1 MGELTPGHGNATG
14 QEPAN
19 LDPAGL
25 DPAVAATLRAAADRV
40 RAASGE
46 RIGDMVEA
54 ALLRTLTDTVTLGDD
69 GTAFVITGDIPAM
82 WMRDSTTQLTPYLRF
97 LGSCPPLADLVAA
110 VVRRQLACLDHDPY
124 ANAFNDGPTGA
135 HYDADDVCD
144 DPHVWEQKYEIDSLA
159 YPVTLAHRL
168 WRETGRTDLFDERAH
183 RVLRTIV
190 RQLRAEQ
197 DHDASAYRFQRD
209 TDIPTETLAR
219 DGRGTAVGHT
229 GMTWSGFRPSD
240 DACTY
245 GYNVPANLFA
255 AQALL
260 AIGDLAVEVLHDPLL
275 ADDAWRLS
283 REPVAGVGAFGV
295 VDAPAGSGSAH
306 GALSGGGRIYAYE
319 VDGLGGVLCMDDA
332 NTPSLL
338 SLPLV
343 APDVYDESVW
353 RTTREFV
360 LSPANPYYVTGSAA
374 NGIGSP
380 HTEPGRVWP
389 IALAV
394 EALTGTPAD
403 RVRILDLLAR
413 TDGGTGRMH
422 EAFDASDPTAYSR
435 PWFSWADSMFCE
447 LALTVADE
455 AC

>member
-1 MGELTPGHGNATG
+1 MGAMTPTR
-14 QEPAN
+14 
-19 LDPAGL
+19 LDPT
-25 DPAVAATLRAAADRV
+25 VTTTLREAADRV
-40 RAASGE
+40 RAASGA
-46 RIGDMVEA
+46 RVGDLVEA
-54 ALLRTLTDTVTLGDD
+54 ALLRTLTDTITLGDD

-135 HYDADDVCD
+135 HYDPDDVCD

-159 YPVTLAHRL
+159 YPVTLAHTL
-168 WRETGRTDLFDERAH
+168 WRATGRTDVFDKRAH
-183 RVLRTIV
+183 RVLRTIT
-190 RQLRAEQ
+190 RQLRVEQ
-197 DHDASAYRFQRD
+197 DHDTSAYRFQRE

-219 DGRGTAVGHT
+219 DGRGTAVGPT

-260 AIGDLAVEVLHDPLL
+260 AIGDIATEVL
-275 ADDAWRLS
+275 DDAALAADARALS
-283 REPVAGVGAFGV
+283 RELVAAVEKFGV
-295 VDAPAGSGSAH
+295 VDAPDH
-306 GALSGGGRIYAYE
+306 GRVYAYE

-343 APDVYDESVW
+343 APDVFDEAVW
-353 RTTREFV
+353 RGTRDLV
-360 LSPANPYYVTGSAA
+360 LSPANPYYFTGTAA
-374 NGIGSP
+374 SGVGSP
-380 HTEPGRVWP
+380 HTAPGRVWP

-394 EALTGTPAD
+394 EALTGTPED
-403 RVRILDLLAR
+403 RVRVLDLLAR

-422 EAFDASDPTAYSR
+422 EAFDASDPTVFSR

-447 LALTVADE
+447 LALVVADE
-455 AC
+455 VVADEVDPG

>member
-1 MGELTPGHGNATG
+1 MGTLTPSR
-14 QEPAN
+14 
-19 LDPAGL
+19 LDPAIT
-25 DPAVAATLRAAADRV
+25 ATLREAADGV
-40 RAASGE
+40 RARAGA
-46 RIGDMVEA
+46 RIGDMVEE
-54 ALLRTLTDTVTLGDD
+54 ALLRTLTDTVTPGDD

-135 HYDADDVCD
+135 HYEPDDVCD

-159 YPVTLAHRL
+159 YPVTLAHTL
-168 WRETGRTDLFDERAH
+168 WRTTGRTDVFDERAH

-190 RQLRAEQ
+190 DQLRTEQ
-197 DHDASAYRFQRD
+197 DHDASAYRFQRE

-219 DGRGTAVGHT
+219 DGRGTAVGRT

-245 GYNVPANLFA
+245 GYNIPANLFA
-255 AQALL
+255 AQALR
-260 AIGDLAVEVLHDPLL
+260 AIGDIATEVLGDPVL
-275 ADDAWRLS
+275 ADDAWALS
-283 REPVAGVGAFGV
+283 RELVAGVEKFGV
-295 VDAPAGSGSAH
+295 VNAPSGARALGGGSA
-306 GALSGGGRIYAYE
+306 SGGRVYAYE

-343 APDVYDESVW
+343 APDVVDDGVW
-353 RTTREFV
+353 RATRELV
-360 LSPANPYYVTGSAA
+360 LSPANPYYFAGTAA
-374 NGIGSP
+374 SGVGSP

-394 EALTGTPAD
+394 EALTGTPED
-403 RVRILDLLAR
+403 RVRTLDLLAR

-422 EAFDASDPTAYSR
+422 ESFDASDPTAFSR

-447 LALTVADE
+447 LALVVADE
-455 AC
+455 ATSAPA

>member
-1 MGELTPGHGNATG
+1 MGTLTTR
-14 QEPAN
+14 
-19 LDPAGL
+19 LDPAI
-25 DPAVAATLRAAADRV
+25 AATLRDAADRV
-40 RAASGE
+40 LATSGA

-54 ALLRTLTDTVTLGDD
+54 ALLRTLTDTITLGDD

-82 WMRDSTTQLTPYLRF
+82 WLRDSTTQLTPYLRF

-135 HYDADDVCD
+135 RYEPDDVCD

-159 YPVTLAHRL
+159 YPVTLAHTL
-168 WRETGRTDLFDERAH
+168 WRTTGRTDVFDERAH

-197 DHDASAYRFQRD
+197 DHDASAYRFQRE

-219 DGRGTAVGHT
+219 DGRGTAVGRT

-245 GYNVPANLFA
+245 GYNIPANLFA

-260 AIGDLAVEVLHDPLL
+260 AIGDIAVEVLGDPTL
-275 ADDAWRLS
+275 ADEAWALS
-283 REPVAGVGAFGV
+283 RDLVAGVEKFGV
-295 VDAPAGSGSAH
+295 VDTP
-306 GALSGGGRIYAYE
+306 SGGEPADSASASGGRMYAYE
-319 VDGLGGVLCMDDA
+319 VDGLGGVLRMDDA

-343 APDVYDESVW
+343 APDVFDDGVW
-353 RTTREFV
+353 RATREFV
-360 LSPANPYYVTGSAA
+360 LSPANPYYFTGTTA
-374 NGIGSP
+374 NGVGSP

-394 EALTGTPAD
+394 EALTGTPED
-403 RVRILDLLAR
+403 RVRVLDLLAR

-422 EAFDASDPTAYSR
+422 ESFDTSDPTAFSR

-455 AC
+455 AA

>member
-1 MGELTPGHGNATG
+1 MGAMTRTP
-14 QEPAN
+14 
-19 LDPAGL
+19 LDPAIT
-25 DPAVAATLRAAADRV
+25 ATLTEAADRV
-40 RAASGE
+40 RATSGTQV
-46 RIGDMVEA
+46 GDMVEA
-54 ALLRTLTDTVTLGDD
+54 ALLRTLTDTVTTGDD

-97 LGSCPPLADLVAA
+97 LATCPPLADLVAA

-135 HYDADDVCD
+135 HYDPEDVCD
-144 DPHVWEQKYEIDSLA
+144 DPHVWEQKYEIDSFA
-159 YPVTLAHRL
+159 YPVTLAHTL
-168 WRETGRTDLFDERAH
+168 WRATGRVDVFDGRAH

-190 RQLRAEQ
+190 DQLRAEQ
-197 DHDASAYRFQRD
+197 DHDASPYRFRRD

-219 DGRGTAVGHT
+219 DGRGTAVGRT

-245 GYNVPANLFA
+245 GYNIPANLFA

-260 AIGDLAVEVLHDPLL
+260 AIGDIAGEVL
-275 ADDAWRLS
+275 DDAALAADARALS
-283 REPVAGVGAFGV
+283 GELVAGVEAFGV
-295 VDAPAGSGSAH
+295 VPGVPGEEPGVPGTVSGLPGAEPGDAAP
-306 GALSGGGRIYAYE
+306 IYAYE
-319 VDGLGGVLCMDDA
+319 VDGLGGVLRMDDA

-343 APDVYDESVW
+343 APDVYDADVW
-353 RTTREFV
+353 RATRAFV
-360 LSPANPYYVTGSAA
+360 LSPANPYYVTGTAA
-374 NGIGSP
+374 SGIGSP
-380 HTEPGRVWP
+380 HTKPGRVWP

-394 EALTGTPAD
+394 EALTGTPED
-403 RVRILDLLAR
+403 RVRLLGVLAR

-447 LALTVADE
+447 VALVVADE
-455 AC
+455 TAPDVC

>member
-1 MGELTPGHGNATG
+1 MTRTH
-14 QEPAN
+14 
-19 LDPAGL
+19 LDPAIT
-25 DPAVAATLRAAADRV
+25 ATLTEAAARV
-40 RAASGE
+40 RATSGTQV
-46 RIGDMVEA
+46 GDMVEA
-54 ALLRTLTDTVTLGDD
+54 ALLRTLTDTVTMGDD

-82 WMRDSTTQLTPYLRF
+82 WLRDSTTQLTPYLRF
-97 LGSCPPLADLVAA
+97 LGECPPLADLVAA

-135 HYDADDVCD
+135 HYDPEDVCD

-168 WRETGRTDLFDERAH
+168 WRATGRTDVFDGRAH

-190 RQLRAEQ
+190 DQLSTEQ
-197 DHDASAYRFQRD
+197 DHDASPYRFQRD
-209 TDIPTETLAR
+209 SEIPTETLVR
-219 DGRGTAVGHT
+219 DGRGTAVGRT

-260 AIGDLAVEVLHDPLL
+260 AVAEIAAEVL
-275 ADDAWRLS
+275 DDAALAADARALS
-283 REPVAGVGAFGV
+283 DELVAGVRTFGV
-295 VDAPAGSGSAH
+295 VPLPDGDGTPV
-306 GALSGGGRIYAYE
+306 YAYE
-319 VDGLGGVLCMDDA
+319 VDGLGNTLHMDDA

-338 SLPLV
+338 SLPLN
-343 APDVYDESVW
+343 APDVLDDDVW
-353 RTTREFV
+353 RATRDLV
-360 LSPANPYYVTGSAA
+360 LSPANPYYVTGTVAS
-374 NGIGSP
+374 GIGSP
-380 HTEPGRVWP
+380 HTKPGRVWP

-394 EALTGTPAD
+394 EALTGTPED
-403 RVRILDLLAR
+403 RVRLLAVLAR

-422 EAFDASDPTAYSR
+422 ESFDPSDPTAFSR

-447 LALTVADE
+447 VALVVADE
-455 AC
+455 TEARSLEAGGV

>member
-1 MGELTPGHGNATG
+1 MGTLTPTR
-14 QEPAN
+14 P
-19 LDPAGL
+19 DPAIT
-25 DPAVAATLRAAADRV
+25 ATLREAADRV
-40 RAASGE
+40 RTTSGA
-46 RIGDMVEA
+46 RVGDMVEA
-54 ALLRTLTDTVTLGDD
+54 ALLRTLTDTITLGDD

-82 WMRDSTTQLTPYLRF
+82 WMRDSTTQLMPYLRF

-135 HYDADDVCD
+135 HYEPDDVCD

-168 WRETGRTDLFDERAH
+168 WRTTGRTDVLDERAH

-197 DHDASAYRFQRD
+197 DHDASPYRFHRD

-219 DGRGTAVGHT
+219 DGRGTAVGRT

-260 AIGDLAVEVLHDPLL
+260 AIGDIAVEVLGDTIL
-275 ADDAWRLS
+275 ADDAWALS
-283 REPVAGVGAFGV
+283 RELVAGVEEFGV
-295 VDAPAGSGSAH
+295 VDAPS
-306 GALSGGGRIYAYE
+306 GRIYAYE
-319 VDGLGGVLCMDDA
+319 VDGLGGVLRMDDA

-338 SLPLV
+338 SLPLI
-343 APDVYDESVW
+343 APDVFDDGVW
-353 RTTREFV
+353 RATREFV
-360 LSPANPYYVTGSAA
+360 LSPANPYYFSGTAA
-374 NGIGSP
+374 SGVGSP
-380 HTEPGRVWP
+380 HTETGRVWP

-394 EALTGTPAD
+394 EALTGTPDD
-403 RVRILDLLAR
+403 RMRVLDLLAR

-422 EAFDASDPTAYSR
+422 ESFDASDPTAFSR

-455 AC
+455 ATSAPA

>member
-1 MGELTPGHGNATG
+1 MTSTH
-14 QEPAN
+14 
-19 LDPAGL
+19 LDPAITT
-25 DPAVAATLRAAADRV
+25 TLRDAADRV
-40 RAASGE
+40 RATSGA
-46 RIGDMVEA
+46 RVGDMVEA
-54 ALLRTLTDTVTLGDD
+54 ALLRTLTDTITLGED
-69 GTAFVITGDIPAM
+69 GSAFVITGDIPAM
-82 WMRDSTTQLTPYLRF
+82 WLRDSTTQLTPYLRF

-135 HYDADDVCD
+135 HYDPEDVCD

-159 YPVTLAHRL
+159 YPVTLAHTL
-168 WRETGRTDLFDERAH
+168 WRATGRTDFLDERAH

-190 RQLRAEQ
+190 DQLRTEQ

-209 TDIPTETLAR
+209 TTIPTETLAR
-219 DGRGTAVGHT
+219 EGRGTAVGRT

-260 AIGDLAVEVLHDPLL
+260 AVADLAAGVLGDERL
-275 ADDAWRLS
+275 ADDARTLS
-283 REPVAGVGAFGV
+283 GELVTGVEQFGIVTEPGPSG
-295 VDAPAGSGSAH
+295 DAPGV
-306 GALSGGGRIYAYE
+306 RTYAYE
-319 VDGLGGVLCMDDA
+319 VDGLGGVLRMDDA

-338 SLPLV
+338 SLPLN
-343 APDVYDESVW
+343 APDVLDAHVW
-353 RTTREFV
+353 RATREFV
-360 LSPANPYYVTGSAA
+360 LSPANPYYMTGTAA
-374 NGIGSP
+374 SGVGSP
-380 HTEPGRVWP
+380 HTLPGRVWP

-394 EALTGTPAD
+394 EALTGTPED
-403 RVRILDLLAR
+403 RVRILDVLAR

-422 EAFDASDPTAYSR
+422 ESFDASDPTAYSR

-447 LALTVADE
+447 VALVVADE
-455 AC
+455 TRA

>member
-1 MGELTPGHGNATG
+1 MGAVTSTV
-14 QEPAN
+14 
-19 LDPAGL
+19 LDPAIT
-25 DPAVAATLRAAADRV
+25 ATLREAADRV
-40 RAASGE
+40 RSVSGA
-46 RIGDMVEA
+46 RIGDLVED
-54 ALLRTLTDTVTLGDD
+54 ALLRTLTDTITLGED

-135 HYDADDVCD
+135 HYEPDDVCD

-159 YPVTLAHRL
+159 YPVTLAHTL
-168 WRETGRTDLFDERAH
+168 WRATGRTDVFDERAH
-183 RVLRTIV
+183 RVLRTIT
-190 RQLRAEQ
+190 RQLRVEQ
-197 DHDASAYRFQRD
+197 DHDTSAYRFQRD
-209 TDIPTETLAR
+209 TDLPTETLAR
-219 DGRGTAVGHT
+219 DGRGSAVGRT

-245 GYNVPANLFA
+245 GYNIPANLFA

-260 AIGDLAVEVLHDPLL
+260 AIGEIATEVL
-275 ADDAWRLS
+275 DDAALAADARALS
-283 REPVAGVGAFGV
+283 RELVAGVEEFGV
-295 VDAPAGSGSAH
+295 VDTPSGEGPASDAARDGAAP
-306 GALSGGGRIYAYE
+306 GRRRVYAYE

-343 APDVYDESVW
+343 APDVFDESVW
-353 RTTREFV
+353 RETRELV
-360 LSPANPYYVTGSAA
+360 LSPANPYYFTGTAA
-374 NGIGSP
+374 SGVGSP
-380 HTEPGRVWP
+380 HTLPGRVWP

-394 EALTGTPAD
+394 EALTGTPGD
-403 RVRILDLLAR
+403 RVSALDLLAR
-413 TDGGTGRMH
+413 TDGDTGHMH
-422 EAFDASDPTAYSR
+422 EAFDASDPTAFSR

-447 LALTVADE
+447 LALAVADE
-455 AC
+455 AAAEGREQ

>member
-1 MGELTPGHGNATG
+1 MGALTPDRQDPDRLDLGR
-14 QEPAN
+14 
-19 LDPAGL
+19 LDPAIT
-25 DPAVAATLRAAADRV
+25 ATLREAADRV
-40 RAASGE
+40 RATSGE
-46 RIGDMVEA
+46 RIGDLVED
-54 ALLRTLTDTVTLGDD
+54 ALLRTLTSTVTLADD
-69 GTAFVITGDIPAM
+69 GTAFVITGGIPAM

-124 ANAFNDGPTGA
+124 ANAFNNGPTGA
-135 HYDADDVCD
+135 HYDPDDVCD

-168 WRETGRTDLFDERAH
+168 WRATGRTDVLDERAH

-209 TDIPTETLAR
+209 TPIPTETLAR
-219 DGRGTAVGHT
+219 DGRGTAVGRT

-260 AIGDLAVEVLHDPLL
+260 AIGDLAVEVLDDPVL
-275 ADDAWRLS
+275 ADDAWALS
-283 REPVAGVGAFGV
+283 RELVAGVEKFGV
-295 VDAPAGSGSAH
+295 VE
-306 GALSGGGRIYAYE
+306 GRIYAYE

-343 APDVYDESVW
+343 APDVFDEGVW
-353 RTTREFV
+353 RATRAFV
-360 LSPANPYYVTGSAA
+360 LSPANPYYVTGTAA
-374 NGIGSP
+374 SGVGSP
-380 HTEPGRVWP
+380 HTKPGRVWP

-394 EALTGTPAD
+394 EALTGTPED

-422 EAFDASDPTAYSR
+422 EAFDASDPTAFSR

-447 LALTVADE
+447 LALVVADE
-455 AC
+455 AG